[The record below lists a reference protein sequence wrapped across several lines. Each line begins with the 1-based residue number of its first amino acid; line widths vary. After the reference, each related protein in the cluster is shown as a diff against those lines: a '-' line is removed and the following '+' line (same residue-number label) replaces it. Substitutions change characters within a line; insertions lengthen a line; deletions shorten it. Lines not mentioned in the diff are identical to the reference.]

1 MTTQQPDQA
10 TPTDPASELA
20 ATGTAAPGQPSA
32 AGEQDG
38 ITVPAAPRARVAMLS
53 LGGTI
58 FMTQDLTGLRATPDA
73 SIGADLSR
81 TLIDGVAVTHT
92 EVANVGS
99 PSVTA
104 AHLRDVLELARRAVD
119 DGAAGVVLT
128 HGTDTLEESA
138 FLLNRYWD
146 REAPLVL
153 TGAMRPANAPGAD
166 GPANLRDAVRTAAAP
181 SARGLGV
188 LAVFDALVHLAD
200 RVTKTSSRSVD
211 AFASEPSGPMALVD
225 EEDLRLLYQP
235 LERTALIGG
244 ELPEHLPRVP
254 VVMSGIGEDLA
265 MLDALAPDAIDGL
278 VIAGAGMG
286 HVSASAVPRVRALV
300 GSGVPVVVATRVVT
314 GGTST
319 RHYDYPGSE
328 VDLIANGAVMAG
340 ALPPQKARLL
350 LQVLLAGTSGP
361 ASTPGAAGP
370 AGISGTADATVCDR
384 VRAAFEAYAY

>member
-1 MTTQQPDQA
+1 MTTQNPDQA
-10 TPTDPASELA
+10 APTDPASELA
-20 ATGTAAPGQPSA
+20 ATGTGSPGKASG
-32 AGEQDG
+32 AGSEDG
-38 ITVPAAPRARVAMLS
+38 VTVPAAPRARVAMLS

-58 FMTQDLTGLRATPDA
+58 FMTQDLTGLRAAPDA

-104 AHLRDVLELARRAVD
+104 GHLREVLEHARRAVD

-138 FLLNRYWD
+138 FMLNRYWD
-146 REAPLVL
+146 REAPLVV

-211 AFASEPSGPMALVD
+211 AFASEPSGPMALVG
-225 EEDLRLLYQP
+225 EHDLRLVYQP
-235 LERTALIGG
+235 LERASVVGG
-244 ELPEHLPRVP
+244 DLPERLPRVP
-254 VVMSGIGEDLA
+254 VLMAGIAEDLEI
-265 MLDALAPDAIDGL
+265 LDGLVVGTIDGL
-278 VIAGAGMG
+278 VIAGVGMG
-286 HVSASAVPRVRALV
+286 HVCAGAVPRVRRLV
-300 GSGVPVVVATRVVT
+300 GAGVPVVVATRVAT

-328 VDLIANGAVMAG
+328 MDLITNGAVMAG

-350 LQVLLAGTSGP
+350 LQVMLAEGAGT
-361 ASTPGAAGP
+361 
-370 AGISGTADATVCDR
+370 DR
-384 VRAAFEAYAY
+384 VCESFGAYAF